1 MIASEGEAGVQG
13 FSSGGSLCL
22 LLCKVESE
30 FVLRC
35 PRAFLG
41 SGGGVE
47 GTSGYSLVHRRAS

>member
-1 MIASEGEAGVQG
+1 MIASEGEAGVDG
-13 FSSGGSLCL
+13 LSKEGSRFL

-47 GTSGYSLVHRRAS
+47 GTSG